1 MLLSKLWYVGAVAP
15 LTLKFVDSA
24 MSDIAKFVWRS
35 KEWLN
40 RLTAIGQPI
49 KGGLGLYSI
58 RDRLEAYYVRHLA
71 DFLWGPPAKW
81 QGLASYFIALV
92 MRRWNPDVW
101 NNHTPHSDSPTLP
114 PFYATALAGFKR
126 YVNTVATV
134 DDPST
139 TVKIVYAKFVEQKF
153 LPPRVESL
161 SPAIDFGATWR
172 ALTHSDM
179 SPEARDTVW
188 RAVHNILPVR
198 TFLSKMGYTC
208 LTTCPMCESQPESVA
223 HIFTQCATARF
234 IWTYIES
241 NFALKLPRER
251 INILHLNFASDDA
264 QLAQTTAV
272 VCGEVMH
279 AMWVCRNHAHFDGE
293 AHSNKRVIRAGLARV
308 RLRVRADFSRLPAD
322 EFDVR
327 WGRHDAFARVG
338 PDGLDVRF

>member
-1 MLLSKLWYVGAVAP
+1 LSPWLTAFERIRVLGGGVKIPGHLTEARVSLYADDTTIIALNGESVVIATGEFTVYERASGACVNLVKCCYAPVAGFSDTSSFPPNIRRVECIKINGVYFGEGARAANVAALRSKLSIGIAVQAQRPLTTAGRAIIANIMLLSKLWYVGAVAP

-153 LPPRVESL
+153 LPP
-161 SPAIDFGATWR
+161 
-172 ALTHSDM
+172 
-179 SPEARDTVW
+179 
-188 RAVHNILPVR
+188 
-198 TFLSKMGYTC
+198 
-208 LTTCPMCESQPESVA
+208 PES
-223 HIFTQCATARF
+223 
-234 IWTYIES
+234 
-241 NFALKLPRER
+241 K
-251 INILHLNFASDDA
+251 
-264 QLAQTTAV
+264 
-272 VCGEVMH
+272 
-279 AMWVCRNHAHFDGE
+279 VCRRQSTLGQHGVH
-293 AHSNKRVIRAGLARV
+293 
-308 RLRVRADFSRLPAD
+308 
-322 EFDVR
+322 
-327 WGRHDAFARVG
+327 
-338 PDGLDVRF
+338 